1 MSALAAIRGA
11 VQAEADTAEAIDAA
25 TETLLAE
32 IVRRNGLDLDEIV
45 AVWFTQTA
53 DLAAAWPAPTARRM
67 GWSGAAFLCGVEPAV
82 EGSLPRT
89 IRALVLADG
98 RSGRPRHAYLGA
110 AAALRPDLDEGD
122 SR

>member
-11 VQAEADTAEAIDAA
+11 VQAEADTPAAIDAA
-25 TETLLAE
+25 TEALLGE
-32 IVRRNGLDLDEIV
+32 IARRNGLDPGEVV

-53 DLAAAWPAPTARRM
+53 DLATAYPASTARRM
-67 GWSGAAFLCGVEPAV
+67 GWSGAAFLCGQEPAV
-82 EGSLPRT
+82 EGALART

-98 RSGRPRHAYLGA
+98 PPGRPRHAYLGA